1 MSVVAN
7 NREVAGEYTGHTIV
21 YMNPSVCITPAAP
34 SPLPMPYPIM
44 SAQGSGDLKDDAR
57 KVKIGGKP
65 IFHVGCAVSTCNG
78 NEPGTQ
84 KEVVSLKTGSSCFI
98 IDGSSSVKAEGKA
111 VVFTGSSGMGNQM

>member
-7 NREVAGEYTGHTIV
+7 NREVAGEATGHKVI

-34 SPLPMPYPIM
+34 SPLPIPYPIM
-44 SAQGSGDLKDDAR
+44 TPSGTSSLNDDAR
-57 KVKIGGKP
+57 KVMIDDKP
-65 IFHVGCAVSTCNG
+65 VFKVDSVISSCTG
-78 NEPGTQ
+78 NEAGTQ

-98 IDGSSSVKAEGKA
+98 IDGSPSVKAEGKA